1 MNEVDATTTP
11 AALVVL
17 PAATVVPPAELHKSP
32 EQMHVS
38 TPDPAVHPF
47 GKPVVLHDLITKM

>member
-11 AALVVL
+11 AALVVVSIVS
-17 PAATVVPPAELHKSP
+17 VVPPAELHKSP

>member
-1 MNEVDATTTP
+1 MDATTTP
-11 AALVVL
+11 AALVVVSIVS
-17 PAATVVPPAELHKSP
+17 VVPPAELHKSP